1 MSPGRLSHS
10 SNTSFILRDVF
21 SPSVMWGC
29 ISYKEVKQQG
39 YPGMPLHYYFVEK
52 TLCPVSSLPFFFLP
66 LPCCLFS
73 PWNDH
78 HRPKPCM
85 ILAKTHHQVAESD
98 ISLWARI
105 QASDKCSCYQ
115 GNELLILHRSSM
127 TGAWSTSIFVS
138 SNQI

>member
-52 TLCPVSSLPFFFLP
+52 TLCPVSSLTEVYSYKPLLVLCKQRWGTMQFLE
-66 LPCCLFS
+66 
-73 PWNDH
+73 NTAD
-78 HRPKPCM
+78 
-85 ILAKTHHQVAESD
+85 
-98 ISLWARI
+98 
-105 QASDKCSCYQ
+105 
-115 GNELLILHRSSM
+115 
-127 TGAWSTSIFVS
+127 
-138 SNQI
+138 